1 MRTWSRIGG
10 RARELQVLR
19 IVERFGRKKV
29 NEYHFTVSYADLEA
43 AMQYAEKGEDEAY
56 MCRILDELAENT
68 VKGEILVIVGVSP
81 RQPYDN
87 EREH

>member
-1 MRTWSRIGG
+1 
-10 RARELQVLR
+10 
-19 IVERFGRKKV
+19 
-29 NEYHFTVSYADLEA
+29 
-43 AMQYAEKGEDEAY
+43 MQYAEKGEDEAY

>member
-1 MRTWSRIGG
+1 M
-10 RARELQVLR
+10 
-19 IVERFGRKKV
+19 